1 MIKKN
6 INDKNL
12 IKELTKAVKEL
23 TKVLKESSFIDND
36 RKKLNTK
43 SNEVKRVKIDHQ
55 MLCYLQW

>member
-36 RKKLNTK
+36 RKN
-43 SNEVKRVKIDHQ
+43 
-55 MLCYLQW
+55 